1 MFDTIIKRNGEK
13 VSFDQS
19 KITDAIFKAFEAEG
33 EGDKKLAQRMCDLT
47 LVSLQEKGKK
57 TPSVEDVQD
66 AVEKTLIEKGF
77 AKIAKAYILY
87 RRRRAEIRI
96 EKQQVLK
103 KETLDEVDKAFDVN
117 ALRVLASR
125 YLRKDDDGNIIETPK
140 ELFERV
146 ALHTTLPS
154 LFYEAKI
161 FSKKK
166 VKKEFESASEQNQK
180 LKKQLAVGSYTL
192 NDFHKKALVLLYN
205 RFNERGHMN
214 VSFDTILTKL
224 EKGEFD
230 RHEEQVKEFY
240 TTMIKR
246 KFLPNTPA
254 LANFGNHLGM
264 GSACFV
270 LDVEDSIEHIMDTL
284 KSASII
290 FKSGG
295 GVGYNFSHLRPEGD
309 FVKTTGGVASGP
321 ISFMSMFDSMTDVI
335 KQGGIRR
342 GANMGIIN
350 SNHPDIL
357 KFIKAKEGNKA
368 LRNFNISVLL
378 TEDFWSYYESKKPY
392 PLRNPRTQKV
402 VATVDPQQ
410 LFNLL
415 VYQAW
420 ESAEP
425 GVLFADRANTYNPF
439 LKHLGPIE
447 TTNPCGEV
455 LLYPNESCNLGSINV
470 WAFVKTNERGKTELD
485 WDALR
490 DTIETA
496 VRFLDNVTDV
506 NRYPLKSIEEMTL
519 FTRKIGLGVMGVA
532 DALYELGL
540 PYNTKAGLS
549 FMEKL
554 MEFVNYHS
562 KVVSIQLAK
571 ERGSLPAYKK
581 SFYPEGKLPFAGFDD
596 KKSQTLPWNTLSKE
610 VKKYGIRNGYTTV
623 IAPTGSISMIAG
635 CSSGIEPVY
644 SLVFEKHV
652 SVGSFYYV
660 DPVFEKEMQKQGL
673 MGDDLIKDVAQSK
686 GSVKQLS
693 YIPPKMKKVFVTAQD
708 ITPPDHIKALAAFQK
723 WVDSSISKTNN
734 FPSDATIQD
743 VKDVYLLAYKMG
755 CKGVTVYRDGS
766 IQSQVLVSGEGKD
779 KKEKRPSDTI
789 LVSKKDEK
797 AQGLSVYSEASAHEG
812 DEGLDLSPTLMSYE
826 GEEGEDDVD
835 FNGPVSCKLCN
846 L

>member
-13 VSFDQS
+13 VSFDQN
-19 KITDAIFKAFEAEG
+19 KITDAILRAFEAEG
-33 EGDKKLAQRMCDLT
+33 EGDRKLAQRISDLT
-47 LVSLQEKGKK
+47 VASLQDKGKK
-57 TPSVEDVQD
+57 IPSVEDVQD
-66 AVEKTLIEKGF
+66 TVEKTLIEKGF
-77 AKIAKAYILY
+77 AKIAKSYILY
-87 RRRRAEIRI
+87 RRRRAEIRL

-103 KETLDEVDKAFDVN
+103 KDTLDEVDKAFDVN

-125 YLRKDDDGNIIETPK
+125 YLRKDDEGTIIETPK

-146 ALHTTLPS
+146 ALHTVLPS
-154 LFYEAKI
+154 LFYEPKI
-161 FSKKK
+161 FSKRK
-166 VKKEFESASEQNQK
+166 VKKSFEVADEKNPL
-180 LKKQLAVGSYTL
+180 LKKKLSIGPYTL
-192 NDFHKKALVLLYN
+192 NEFHKQGLVLLYN
-205 RFNERGHMN
+205 RFNERGQVA

-230 RHEEQVKEFY
+230 TYEKQIKEFY
-240 TTMIKR
+240 TVMVQR
-246 KFLPNTPA
+246 RFLPNTPA

-290 FKSGG
+290 FKAGG

-342 GANMGIIN
+342 GANMGILN

-368 LRNFNISVLL
+368 LKNFNISVLL
-378 TEDFWSYYESKKPY
+378 TDDFWSYYENKKPY
-392 PLRNPRTQKV
+392 PLRNPRTNKV
-402 VATVDPQQ
+402 VATVDSQQ

-425 GVLFADRANTYNPF
+425 GVLFADRINAYNPF
-439 LKHLGPIE
+439 KEHLGPIE

-455 LLYPNESCNLGSINV
+455 LLYPNESCNLGSINI
-470 WAFVKTNERGKTELD
+470 WSFVYTDDKGKPQFDWENLRKTV
-485 WDALR
+485 
-490 DTIETA
+490 ETA

-532 DALYELGL
+532 DALYELEL
-540 PYNTKAGLS
+540 PYNGKAGLS
-549 FMEKL
+549 FMEKV

-562 KVVSIQLAK
+562 KVVSVQLAR
-571 ERGSLPAYKK
+571 ERGPLPALKK
-581 SFYPEGKLPFAGFDD
+581 SFYPEGRLPFSGFDD
-596 KKSQTLPWNTLSKE
+596 KKGQTLPWSALSKD

-660 DPVFEKEMQKQGL
+660 DPVFEKAMQKEGL
-673 MGDDLIKDVAQSK
+673 MGDDLIKDVAQSR
-686 GSVKQLS
+686 GSIKQFS
-693 YIPPKMKKVFVTAQD
+693 YIPPKVKKIFVTAQD
-708 ITPPDHIKALAAFQK
+708 ITPPDHIRALAAFQK

-766 IQSQVLVSGEGKD
+766 IQSQVLVSGDG
-779 KKEKRPSDTI
+779 KEKKQKKPSETT
-789 LVSKKDEK
+789 LTSKKDEK
-797 AQGLSVYSEASAHEG
+797 AQGLSVYSESSAHEG
-812 DEGLDLSPTLMSYE
+812 EDGLDLSPTLMSYE
-826 GEEGEDDVD
+826 EGEDDID